1 MTPFRGKVPSA
12 LAPAASQW
20 RSAMTEARGLR
31 SIALHSL
38 LFTFIVPGTIGGYLP
53 WAILHATGATLA
65 AAPAWRWL
73 GLIPLSL
80 GLAIYVWCV
89 TDFAVAGRGTPAPID
104 PPKELVV
111 RGLYRVTRNPMY
123 VGVLS
128 VIAGE
133 SWLFG
138 SAPLAFYTAVVLA
151 GFHFFVIGYEEPTL
165 RRSFDG
171 AYQRYCAAVPRWLP
185 RLRRRRAFLAVIA
198 ATGFILACGDRS
210 ESPAPAAPPSAQA
223 TNESAQPPPAPQA
236 GPKLAYLREQVGKYP
251 RDIQLFDTE
260 PLHARLVAL
269 LADQYPI
276 LVESFGTQGPL
287 SADGPVL
294 YAIGN
299 KPHAAGDDQAILLI
313 DVDRDVLN
321 VKLMNA
327 EEMRDF
333 RERSES
339 VEVPGDVQTTIA
351 NWEELANDEE

>member
-1 MTPFRGKVPSA
+1 
-12 LAPAASQW
+12 
-20 RSAMTEARGLR
+20 MTEARGLR
-31 SIALHSL
+31 SIALRSL
-38 LFTFIVPGTIGGYLP
+38 LFTFLVPGTVGGYLP
-53 WAILHATGATLA
+53 WSILHATGATLSGS
-65 AAPAWRWL
+65 PAWRWL
-73 GLIPLSL
+73 GLIPLLL
-80 GLAIYVWCV
+80 GLATYVWCV
-89 TDFAVAGRGTPAPID
+89 ADFALTGRGTPAPID

-123 VGVLS
+123 LGVLS

-138 SAPLAFYTAVVLA
+138 SAPLAFYTFVVFA
-151 GFHFFVIGYEEPTL
+151 CFHCFVVGYEEPTL
-165 RRSFDG
+165 RRSFEG

-185 RLRRRRAFLAVIA
+185 RLRRHGAFLAVIV
-198 ATGFILACGDRS
+198 ATGLVLACGERA
-210 ESPAPAAPPSAQA
+210 ESPPPPAAPPSARA
-223 TNESAQPPPAPQA
+223 TDESAQPTKQT
-236 GPKLAYLREQVGKYP
+236 GSNFAYLREQVGKYP

-269 LADQYPI
+269 LTDQYPM

-294 YAIGN
+294 YTIGN

-313 DVDRDVLN
+313 DVDRDVIN

-333 RERSES
+333 RERNES

-351 NWEELANDEE
+351 NWEELGDDEE

>member
-1 MTPFRGKVPSA
+1 
-12 LAPAASQW
+12 
-20 RSAMTEARGLR
+20 MTEARGLR
-31 SIALHSL
+31 SIALRSL
-38 LFTFIVPGTIGGYLP
+38 LFTFLVPGTVGGYLP
-53 WAILHATGATLA
+53 WSILHATGATLA
-65 AAPAWRWL
+65 GSPAWRWL

-89 TDFAVAGRGTPAPID
+89 ADFAMVGRGTPAPID

-123 VGVLS
+123 LGVLS

-138 SAPLAFYTAVVLA
+138 SAPLAFYTFVVFA
-151 GFHFFVIGYEEPTL
+151 CFHCFVIGYEEPTL
-165 RRSFDG
+165 RRSFEG

-185 RLRRRRAFLAVIA
+185 RLHRHGAFLAVIV
-198 ATGFILACGDRS
+198 ATGLVLACGERAA
-210 ESPAPAAPPSAQA
+210 PPPPAAPPGAQA
-223 TNESAQPPPAPQA
+223 TDESAQPTQA
-236 GPKLAYLREQVGKYP
+236 QQTGSSFATLREQVGKYP

-269 LADQYPI
+269 LADQYPM

-287 SADGPVL
+287 SADGSVL

-313 DVDRDVLN
+313 DVDRNVIN

-333 RERSES
+333 RERNEA
-339 VEVPGDVQTTIA
+339 VEVPGDVQTAIA
-351 NWEELANDEE
+351 NWEELGSDEE

>member
-1 MTPFRGKVPSA
+1 
-12 LAPAASQW
+12 
-20 RSAMTEARGLR
+20 MTEARGLR
-31 SIALHSL
+31 SIALRSL
-38 LFTFIVPGTIGGYLP
+38 LFTFLLPGTIGGYLP
-53 WAILHATGATLA
+53 LSILHTTGAPLA
-65 AAPAWRWL
+65 AAPVWRWL
-73 GLIPLSL
+73 GLIPLLL
-80 GLAIYVWCV
+80 GLATYVWCV
-89 TDFAVAGRGTPAPID
+89 ADFALAGRGTPAPID
-104 PPKELVV
+104 PPKVLVV

-138 SAPLAFYTAVVLA
+138 SAPLVFYTFVVFA
-151 GFHFFVIGYEEPTL
+151 CFHCFVIGYEEPTL
-165 RRSFDG
+165 RRSFGG

-185 RLRRRRAFLAVIA
+185 RLRRHGASLVVIVA
-198 ATGFILACGDRS
+198 AGFVLACGDRAA
-210 ESPAPAAPPSAQA
+210 SPPPAAPSSAQG
-223 TNESAQPPPAPQA
+223 TNESAPPTPPPQA

-287 SADGPVL
+287 SADGAVL
-294 YAIGN
+294 YTIGN

-313 DVDRDVLN
+313 DVDRNVIN

-333 RERSES
+333 RERNEA

-351 NWEELANDEE
+351 NWEELGNDDE

>member
-1 MTPFRGKVPSA
+1 
-12 LAPAASQW
+12 
-20 RSAMTEARGLR
+20 MTEARGLH
-31 SIALHSL
+31 SIALRSL
-38 LFTFIVPGTIGGYLP
+38 LFTFLVPGTVGGYLP
-53 WAILHATGATLA
+53 GSILHTTGATLA
-65 AAPAWRWL
+65 GAPAWRWIA
-73 GLIPLSL
+73 LIPLSV

-89 TDFAVAGRGTPAPID
+89 VDFALAGRGTPAPID

-123 VGVLS
+123 VGVLT
-128 VIAGE
+128 VIAAE

-138 SAPLAFYTAVVLA
+138 SAPLAFYAFVVFA
-151 GFHFFVIGYEEPTL
+151 CFHCFVIGYEEPTL

-171 AYQRYCAAVPRWLP
+171 AYQRYCVAVPRWLP
-185 RLRRRRAFLAVIA
+185 RLRRRSASLAVIV
-198 ATGFILACGDRS
+198 ATGFVLACGDRAA
-210 ESPAPAAPPSAQA
+210 SPPPAAPSSAPA
-223 TNESAQPPPAPQA
+223 TNRSAPPTPAPQA

-251 RDIQLFDTE
+251 RDIQLLDTE

-269 LADQYPI
+269 LTDQYPT

-287 SADGPVL
+287 SAEGPVL

-313 DVDRDVLN
+313 DVDRDVIN

-333 RERSES
+333 RERNES
-339 VEVPGDVQTTIA
+339 VEVPGEVQTTIA
-351 NWEELANDEE
+351 NWEELGNDED

>member
-1 MTPFRGKVPSA
+1 
-12 LAPAASQW
+12 
-20 RSAMTEARGLR
+20 MTEARGLR
-31 SIALHSL
+31 SIALRSL
-38 LFTFIVPGTIGGYLP
+38 LFTFLVPGTVGGYLP
-53 WAILHATGATLA
+53 WSILHATGATLA
-65 AAPAWRWL
+65 GSPAWRWL

-80 GLAIYVWCV
+80 GLAIYIWCV
-89 TDFAVAGRGTPAPID
+89 ADFAMAGRGTPAPID

-111 RGLYRVTRNPMY
+111 RGLYRITRNPMY
-123 VGVLS
+123 LGVLS

-138 SAPLAFYTAVVLA
+138 SAPLAFYAFVVFA
-151 GFHFFVIGYEEPTL
+151 CFHCFVIGYEEPTL
-165 RRSFDG
+165 RRSFEG

-185 RLRRRRAFLAVIA
+185 QLRRRGASLAVIVA
-198 ATGFILACGDRS
+198 AGFVLACGDRAA
-210 ESPAPAAPPSAQA
+210 SPPPAAPTSAQG
-223 TNESAQPPPAPQA
+223 TNETAPPTPPPQA

-287 SADGPVL
+287 SADGAVL
-294 YAIGN
+294 YTIGN
-299 KPHAAGDDQAILLI
+299 KPHAAGEDQAILLI
-313 DVDRDVLN
+313 DVDRNVIN

-333 RERSES
+333 RERNEA

-351 NWEELANDEE
+351 NWEELGNDDE